1 MQPENILFLII
12 GILLFN
18 YFLDLFLDILNIRN
32 TNKNLPPELKDVYKD
47 EEWLKAKKYQKVNFN
62 FELISGTFSL
72 VVTLTFIYAGGFG
85 WLYDTIANYSQHFI
99 VRPLLFFGI
108 LSFAS
113 SIIGLPF
120 SLYHTF
126 VIEEKFGF
134 NKTTL
139 KTWLLD
145 LLKSSVLGILIGAP
159 LLALFFYLIL
169 SLESNFWIVFWII
182 AVAFSIFMNLFYTS
196 LILPIFNKLSPLEE
210 GELKTLIQTYSEQVG
225 FPLQKIMVIDGSKR
239 SSKSNAFFSGLGKT
253 KKVVFYDTLLNNH
266 ENGELM
272 AILAHEVG
280 HYKKKHIQI
289 SLFLSII
296 QMGII
301 LYILSLFVF
310 SQNIS
315 LALGYQE
322 VSIAI
327 NLIAFGILF
336 SPISKIIG
344 IFFNIFSRKNEYEA
358 DEFAAKTWNAEDL
371 ITALKKLSVKN
382 LSNIQP
388 HKAFVFV
395 NYSHPTLLQRLKALS
410 NSNG

>member
-1 MQPENILFLII
+1 MQAENILYLII

-18 YFLDLFLDILNIRN
+18 YFLDLFLDILNIKN
-32 TNKNLPPELKDVYKD
+32 TNRNLPEELKEVYTE
-47 EEWLKAKKYQKVNFN
+47 EEWDKAKKYQKTNFN
-62 FELISGTFSL
+62 FGLLSGSFSFILTL
-72 VVTLTFIYAGGFG
+72 VFIYLGGFG
-85 WLYDTIANYSQHFI
+85 WLYEYVGNYSVHFI
-99 VRPLLFFGI
+99 IQPLLFFGA
-108 LSFAS
+108 LSIAS
-113 SIIGLPF
+113 SILGMPF

-134 NKTTL
+134 NKTSI

-145 LLKSSVLGILIGAP
+145 KVKSSLLGTIIGAP
-159 LLALFFYLIL
+159 LMALFFYLIV
-169 SLESNFWIVFWII
+169 SLQEDFWIVFWL
-182 AVAFSIFMNLFYTS
+182 VTLAFSLFMNLFYTS

-210 GELKTLIQTYSEQVG
+210 GELKSQIQSYSEKVG

-253 KKVVFYDTLLNNH
+253 KKVVFYDTLLENH

-289 SLFLSII
+289 SLILSII

-310 SQNIS
+310 SENIS
-315 LALGYQE
+315 LALGYEE

-336 SPISKIIG
+336 SPISKVIG
-344 IFFNIFSRKNEYEA
+344 VFFNIFSRKNEYEA
-358 DEFAAKTWNAEDL
+358 DEFAAKTWNANDL
-371 ITALKKLSVKN
+371 ATALKKLSVKN

-388 HKAFVFV
+388 HKAYVFM
-395 NYSHPTLLQRLKALS
+395 NYSHPTLLQRLRALS
-410 NSNG
+410 QF